1 MPVKPPDQE
10 VKGFDGLQQSM
21 DPFDTGA
28 SGPVVLTNLTANV
41 TGILVTRLGWL
52 PVTFES
58 AS

>member
-1 MPVKPPDQE
+1 
-10 VKGFDGLQQSM
+10 M
-21 DPFDTGA
+21 DSSSPSIHFDTGA

-58 AS
+58 DS